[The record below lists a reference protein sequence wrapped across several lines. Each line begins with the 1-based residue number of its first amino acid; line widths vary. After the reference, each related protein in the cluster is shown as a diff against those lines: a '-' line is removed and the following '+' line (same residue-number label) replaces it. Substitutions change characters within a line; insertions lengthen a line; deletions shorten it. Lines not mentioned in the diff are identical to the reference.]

1 MNYENWEDEEQDSID
16 RRRRRQK
23 DDSMRLIVWC
33 IMIGATILMVSLF
46 MQLVFDIINYFN
58 F

>member
-1 MNYENWEDEEQDSID
+1 MNYENWEDEQDNID
-16 RRRRRQK
+16 RRRQRQK
-23 DDSMRLIVWC
+23 DDSMGLVVWC
-33 IMIGATILMVSLF
+33 IMIGATILMFSLF

>member
-1 MNYENWEDEEQDSID
+1 MNYDNWEEDEQDSINK
-16 RRRRRQK
+16 RRQRQK
-23 DDSMRLIVWC
+23 DDSMRIMVWC
-33 IMIGATILMVSLF
+33 LLLGGAILMFSLF